1 MNQKSSAPP
10 GWVPADKLV
19 RDIRSA
25 TRKHH
30 SAEDQISIV
39 LEGLGI
45 VRFVVH
51 PFLGSDSSR
60 SWRKN
65 LRAGQLGLPQNSRPL
80 SEIAVSI
87 FTSCFSEIGKTSL
100 FIR

>member
-10 GWVPADKLV
+10 GSVPADKLV

-39 LEGLGI
+39 LEGLRI
-45 VRFVVH
+45 VRFIVH

-65 LRAGQLGLPQNSRPL
+65 PRAGHAQ
-80 SEIAVSI
+80 AVSLTRQRLLASRDS
-87 FTSCFSEIGKTSL
+87 FDQA
-100 FIR
+100 